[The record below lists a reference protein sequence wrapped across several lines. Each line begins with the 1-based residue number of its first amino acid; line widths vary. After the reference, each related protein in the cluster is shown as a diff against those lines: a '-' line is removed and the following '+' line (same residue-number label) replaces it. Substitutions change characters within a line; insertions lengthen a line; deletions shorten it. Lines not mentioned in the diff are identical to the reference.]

1 MSDQIFEVNCG
12 FFDSVNKDRLYSA
25 DEMNRPYKRVI
36 TNGVFATPQGTP
48 STDLQVLSASDGM
61 NIIVKAGEGLFGDK
75 WFENA
80 ADIAITV
87 PTNTSTVPRR
97 DSVIVQVDKRLAG
110 RKGRVI
116 YRTGTPNSNPMPPDL
131 STTNNVIEYR
141 VANIYVSA
149 NAVYI
154 GQDAITDLRG
164 SSECPWVTSLIKQ
177 VDTSTLFAQ
186 WQAAYQ
192 NYYNTSTVD
201 FEAWQAQ
208 EQAEFEAW
216 LQDLT
221 EQLTVNT
228 NIVNY
233 ESHYT
238 STTDGETVIP
248 INIENYNPAKDV
260 LYVYVNRLR
269 ATPTTDYTIASDGSS
284 ITLTKDIKAN
294 QSVDFLVLQ
303 SVIVG
308 DNQTVLELLQQLQT
322 TITGITTDSGW
333 TNFTLESG
341 ATAYDDTT
349 KPAVRKY
356 NNQVFIRGAIKGL
369 DTVGSPICTLPT
381 NMRPAMNKQYPV
393 TAFAD
398 GTIAANCVIEITTAG
413 IVKLVAK
420 SGTIPATA
428 MLPISTEFIVG

>member
-25 DEMNRPYKRVI
+25 DEMNKPYKRVI
-36 TNGVFATPQGTP
+36 NNGVFATPQGTP
-48 STDLQVLSASDGM
+48 STDLQVLSANDNM

-75 WFENA
+75 WFESA

-97 DSVIVQVDKRLAG
+97 DSVIVQVDKRISG

-116 YRTGTPNSNPMPPDL
+116 YRTGTPSSNPMPPNL

-141 VANIYVSA
+141 VANIYVAA

-164 SSECPWVTSLIKQ
+164 SSECPWITSLIKQ
-177 VDTSTLFAQ
+177 VDTSTLYNQ
-186 WQAAYQ
+186 WNAAYAK
-192 NYYNTSTVD
+192 YY
-201 FEAWQAQ
+201 EQ
-208 EQAEFEAW
+208 ETAAFNNFMQT
-216 LQDLT
+216 LT
-221 EQLTVNT
+221 QQLSVNT
-228 NIVNY
+228 NVLTL

-238 STTDGETVIP
+238 SVAEVTEIP
-248 INIENYNPAKDV
+248 INITGFDQTTDV
-260 LYVYVNRLR
+260 LMVFVNRLR
-269 ATPTTDYTIASDGSS
+269 ATPGVDYTLATADNTK
-284 ITLTKDIKAN
+284 ITLTKSIVAG
-294 QSVDFLVLQ
+294 QSVNFLVLK
-303 SVIVG
+303 SIVG
-308 DNQTVLELLQQLQT
+308 ADDQTALQLMTEISTKIT
-322 TITGITTDSGW
+322 TITKDSGW

-341 ATAYDDTT
+341 ATAFDTT
-349 KPAVRKY
+349 TIPAVRKY

-369 DTVGSPICTLPT
+369 DTLNAPICTLPES
-381 NMRPAMNKQYPV
+381 MRPAMNKQYPV

-413 IVKLVAK
+413 VVKLVAK
-420 SGTIPATA
+420 SGTIPTTA